1 MRILIIDRIDRTRGV
16 PIKMSGSPVSVAE
29 AHFACGSSKLPA
41 ISPSE
46 SFSVGDAVTL
56 DGFQG
61 PPLLLKLNGAKGVVV
76 HEVDASGWMFV
87 RLVDSD
93 ESTAKLTKVKP
104 KHLQKIEDAPDSQVA
119 ARDDGH
125 AIEAVLNEFV
135 GDTAPTGP
143 IFAEIARRSALQAGD
158 ASADNTA
165 QEVARSIVE
174 EVVSSAIDRVA
185 AEPAVAE
192 AVDEVVRA
200 GETSE
205 TAAQSIDADEGGQ
218 AEFQIPAR
226 DSFTGDDGI
235 EPPWYMAMCSCFGP
249 SNWAPATNPPIE
261 VM

>member
-1 MRILIIDRIDRTRGV
+1 MCRVQALSPTDATRGSFGAH
-16 PIKMSGSPVSVAE
+16 IDAYSPWRYVAFIAHLRSV
-29 AHFACGSSKLPA
+29 H
-41 ISPSE
+41 
-46 SFSVGDAVTL
+46 
-56 DGFQG
+56 
-61 PPLLLKLNGAKGVVV
+61 
-76 HEVDASGWMFV
+76 
-87 RLVDSD
+87 
-93 ESTAKLTKVKP
+93 
-104 KHLQKIEDAPDSQVA
+104 VA
-119 ARDDGH
+119 ARACNELQLCAAEH
-125 AIEAVLNEFV
+125 VVL
-135 GDTAPTGP
+135 
-143 IFAEIARRSALQAGD
+143 SALQAGD

-200 GETSE
+200 GETCE

>member
-1 MRILIIDRIDRTRGV
+1 
-16 PIKMSGSPVSVAE
+16 
-29 AHFACGSSKLPA
+29 
-41 ISPSE
+41 
-46 SFSVGDAVTL
+46 
-56 DGFQG
+56 
-61 PPLLLKLNGAKGVVV
+61 
-76 HEVDASGWMFV
+76 MFV
-87 RLVDSD
+87 RLVNSD

-143 IFAEIARRSALQAGD
+143 IFAETARRSALQAGD

-218 AEFQIPAR
+218 AEFQIPRATTSRATTALSRHGTWRCAAASDRATGRQLPTRRLRLCDTPSPSRPAR
-226 DSFTGDDGI
+226 DAARAALRLATRRSGMLCFH
-235 EPPWYMAMCSCFGP
+235 PSCANVCVRARASPTRVTPVAGCHLTR
-249 SNWAPATNPPIE
+249 SG
-261 VM
+261 